1 MHHSAA
7 TSAAMLTPIE
17 SFGSTDHGMNDTTA
31 KTIAANGV

>member
-7 TSAAMLTPIE
+7 TRHTMLKPMDR
-17 SFGSTDHGMNDTTA
+17 FGSTDHGMNDTTA